1 MILIE
6 VLKASE
12 VQELSMLRKKLDYTL
27 KGYIF
32 TLLNIALTLNG
43 SPILGIVSGGIAL
56 VLFIK
61 ALRIKG
67 E

>member
-1 MILIE
+1 MDL
-6 VLKASE
+6 V
-12 VQELSMLRKKLDYTL
+12 VQEFSMLAKKLDYTV

-43 SPILGIVSGGIAL
+43 SPMLGILSGLVAM

-61 ALRIKG
+61 ALMVK
-67 E
+67 EK